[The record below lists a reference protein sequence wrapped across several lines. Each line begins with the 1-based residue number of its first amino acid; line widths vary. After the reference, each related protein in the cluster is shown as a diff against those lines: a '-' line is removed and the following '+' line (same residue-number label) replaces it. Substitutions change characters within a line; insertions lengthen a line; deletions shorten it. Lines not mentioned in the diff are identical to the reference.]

1 MTRVINSLKNEKL
14 NSIDAPKSLA
24 VFLPGRK
31 VKELPLFDGS
41 KQPNHSISNQKHEEN
56 LQQTLCRRK
65 KKIPFEQKSGF
76 DLGMFIQKFF
86 NVKEDPI
93 SCFITCYTF
102 QKFSFIR
109 LF

>member
-1 MTRVINSLKNEKL
+1 MINSLKNEKL